1 VTLFAGIV
9 SLDPN
14 RAVPPQIGARLRA
27 SLSRNRADQTQLQQ
41 GDGYAIAF
49 ADLGLLEGEGIV
61 VDPSGALSVLAGTPL
76 FESDGEHLSR
86 GDELRKLHETALG
99 GDSTLLRKACGTF
112 CAAFFDPASR
122 RVWLMA
128 DSLGLRPLH
137 YAVDDGYL
145 LFSTTLRALE
155 ELPLIDRKIDLSG
168 LWQLASL
175 TFTFGGRTP
184 YEAIRMVDAGTIVEA
199 GAGEMR
205 SHVYWRWDEV
215 EQRSVP
221 EGEFRAALFAAF
233 RKSIARRLGN
243 NTSSVAFLSGG
254 LDSRCVVSGL
264 KLSGAT
270 VHTLN
275 FSPVGSADLA
285 LGRLAADAI
294 GTRHVEISNGPL
306 DYWDRMV
313 SAHATWLQGVA
324 PGERPEYPAQI
335 WTGYGGETVL
345 GPTNVTPEILALL
358 AHGRTDEAITAF
370 MKTES
375 AGLPGRVFPRAVRDA
390 IANAPRAALHEE
402 LAWSKCDPGRR
413 LHHLILSHNLRGHL
427 ARHHEDIDLRRLEF
441 VFPFL
446 DAALLRVVLSYP
458 LEELMEHRLYHR
470 WLREFPPSTSA
481 VPWQA
486 YPGHEPC
493 PLPMPAGL
501 RAQWSDGWYDKR
513 DRRAELKQLA
523 AAVRQNLADPRFP
536 DALLNRTFVRLA
548 LAFVEFGFL
557 QYGYVLKIAR
567 TFVRYAG
574 APAGRE
580 AGTDTH

>member
-1 VTLFAGIV
+1 MTLFAGIV

-14 RAVPPQIGARLRA
+14 RALPPQIGARLRA
-27 SLSRNRADQTQLQQ
+27 SLSRNRSDQTQLQQ

-61 VDPSGALSVLAGTPL
+61 VDSSGALSVLAGTPL

-86 GDELRKLHETALG
+86 GEELRKLHEAALRG
-99 GDSTLLRKACGTF
+99 ASALLRTACGTF
-112 CAAFFDPASR
+112 CAAFFDPTSR

-128 DSLGLRPLH
+128 DPLGLRPL
-137 YAVDDGYL
+137 YFAVDDGYL

-155 ELPLIDRKIDLSG
+155 ELPLIHRKIDLSG
-168 LWQLASL
+168 LWQLSSL
-175 TFTFGGRTP
+175 GFTFGGRTP
-184 YEAIRMVDAGTIVEA
+184 YEAIRLVDAGTIAEVNA
-199 GAGEMR
+199 GQVR
-205 SHVYWRWDEV
+205 SHVYWRWDDV
-215 EQRSVP
+215 EQRRVP
-221 EGEFRAALFAAF
+221 ESEFRVTLFAAF
-233 RKSIARRLGN
+233 RKSIERRLGKN
-243 NTSSVAFLSGG
+243 RSSVAFLSGG
-254 LDSRCVVSGL
+254 LDSRVIVAGL
-264 KLSGAT
+264 KLTGAT

-275 FSPVGSADLA
+275 FSPEGSADLA
-285 LGRLAADAI
+285 LGRLAAEAI
-294 GTRHVEISNGPL
+294 GTRHVEISTGPL

-313 SAHATWLQGVA
+313 AAHATWLQGVA
-324 PGERPEYPAQI
+324 PEERPELPAQI

-345 GPTNVTPEILALL
+345 APTNVTSEILALL
-358 AHGRTDEAITAF
+358 ANGRTDEAITAF

-375 AGLPGRVFPRAVRDA
+375 AGLPGRMFPRAVRDA

-402 LAWSKCDPGRR
+402 LARSKCDPGRR

-441 VFPFL
+441 VLPFL

-470 WLREFPPSTSA
+470 WLGEFPPSTSA

-493 PLPMPAGL
+493 PLPMPAGV
-501 RAQWSDGWYDKR
+501 RVQWSDGWYDKR

-557 QYGYVLKIAR
+557 QYGYVLKTAQ
-567 TFVRYAG
+567 TFVRYAA
-574 APAGRE
+574 APAGRG